1 MTTSMNSTTV
11 AGGGDAESAALIDGT
26 AQVPSEPG
34 SPLVR
39 ARRQGRGRPQIAS
52 QLFLGLLTLAFLA
65 PVAWAVASSFKP
77 AVDIIR
83 DPLGFDPA
91 QFTTDNFVAMFGDV
105 PLASGFMNTAI
116 VLVLKGSIT
125 LFFAPLAGYAF
136 AKYDFPGKNLLF
148 GTVLITL
155 MLPTIVLIIPLLLEM
170 KEFGW
175 VNTYQALIL
184 PGSVDAF
191 AIFWMRQVIA
201 AVPDE
206 LLDAA
211 RVDGCGEFG
220 IFWRIVLPVIRPGL
234 AGLAVLTIM
243 NIYNDFVWPV
253 VVTTSDTMQTLQ
265 VVLSTLAQNISGN
278 TIGADY
284 ATITGELLAA
294 SSVALIPLLIVFIV
308 LQKHFIN
315 GILAGSVKG

>member
-1 MTTSMNSTTV
+1 MSTSTLTPP
-11 AGGGDAESAALIDGT
+11 AAREETPPPASIGLPRT
-26 AQVPSEPG
+26 P
-34 SPLVR
+34 
-39 ARRQGRGRPQIAS
+39 RRTRPPIAS
-52 QLFLGLLTLAFLA
+52 QLFLVLLTIGFLA
-65 PVAWAVASSFKP
+65 PVAWALVSAFKP
-77 AVDIIR
+77 ANEIIR
-83 DPLGFDPA
+83 SPLAFDPST
-91 QFTTDNFVAMFGDV
+91 FTLDNYVAMLNDV
-105 PLASGFMNTAI
+105 PIGSGFVNTGI
-116 VLVLKGSIT
+116 VLLIKGAIT
-125 LFFAPLAGYAF
+125 LFFAPLAAFAF
-136 AKYDFPGKNLLF
+136 AKYDFVGKTLIF

-184 PGSVDAF
+184 PGAIDAF
-191 AIFWMRQVIA
+191 AIFWMRQVIS

-220 IFWRIVLPVIRPGL
+220 IYWRVILPVIRPGL

-253 VVTTSDTMQTLQ
+253 VIASSDRMATLQ
-265 VVLSTLAQNISGN
+265 VMLSTLAQNITGN
-278 TIGADY
+278 RIGADF
-284 ATITGELLAA
+284 ATVTGELLAA
-294 SSVALIPLLIVFIV
+294 SSVALIPLLVLFIA
-308 LQKHFIN
+308 LQRHFIN

>member
-1 MTTSMNSTTV
+1 MTATLTDVPPADAQTAETT
-11 AGGGDAESAALIDGT
+11 
-26 AQVPSEPG
+26 EPRRFR
-34 SPLVR
+34 R
-39 ARRQGRGRPQIAS
+39 ARPAIAS
-52 QLFLGLLTLAFLA
+52 QTFLVVLLIAFLA
-65 PVAWAVASSFKP
+65 PVAWALLSAFKP
-77 AVDIIR
+77 ANDIITS
-83 DPLGFDPA
+83 PLTFDPSR
-91 QFTTDNFVAMFGDV
+91 FTLDNYIAMFQDV
-105 PLASGFMNTAI
+105 PIASGFANTAV
-116 VLVLKGSIT
+116 VLVLKGAIT
-125 LFFAPLAGYAF
+125 MFFAPLAAYAF
-136 AKYDFPGKNLLF
+136 AKYSFVGKNVVF

-170 KEFGW
+170 KQLGW
-175 VNTYQALIL
+175 VNTYQALVL

-220 IFWRIVLPVIRPGL
+220 IFWRVVLPVIRPGL

-253 VVTTSDTMQTLQ
+253 VIASSDRMATLQ
-265 VVLSTLAQNISGN
+265 VVLATLAQNITGN
-278 TIGADY
+278 RIGADY
-284 ATITGELLAA
+284 ATVTGELLAA
-294 SSVALIPLLIVFIV
+294 SSVALIPLLVLFIA
-308 LQKHFIN
+308 LQRHFIN

>member
-1 MTTSMNSTTV
+1 MTTTSNPVRTPTPNRV
-11 AGGGDAESAALIDGT
+11 RR
-26 AQVPSEPG
+26 
-34 SPLVR
+34 PLPAV
-39 ARRQGRGRPQIAS
+39 GS
-52 QLFLGLLTLAFLA
+52 QLFLLLLTLGFLA
-65 PVAWAVASSFKP
+65 PVAWAILSAFKP
-77 AVDIIR
+77 AIDIIR
-83 DPLGFDPA
+83 YPLAFDPTTFNLDNFTEMFSDIPIGLGF
-91 QFTTDNFVAMFGDV
+91 
-105 PLASGFMNTAI
+105 LNTGI
-116 VLVLKGSIT
+116 VLVVKGAIT
-125 LFFAPLAGYAF
+125 LFFAPLAAYAF

-148 GTVLITL
+148 GAVLVTL

-170 KEFGW
+170 KELGW

-220 IFWRIVLPVIRPGL
+220 IFWRIVVPVIRPGL
-234 AGLAVLTIM
+234 AGLAVLTVM

-253 VVTTSDTMQTLQ
+253 VIASSERMATLQ
-265 VVLSTLAQNISGN
+265 VMLSTLAATISGN
-278 TIGADY
+278 KIGADY
-284 ATITGELLAA
+284 ATVTGELLAA
-294 SSVALIPLLIVFIV
+294 ASVALIPLLVIFIAF
-308 LQKHFIN
+308 QRHFIN

>member
-1 MTTSMNSTTV
+1 MADLDIRPATARTASTPIPT
-11 AGGGDAESAALIDGT
+11 ESSGAMAS
-26 AQVPSEPG
+26 PSRPR
-34 SPLVR
+34 R
-39 ARRQGRGRPQIAS
+39 ARRRLHIGSHA
-52 QLFLGLLTLAFLA
+52 FLLVLTVAFLA
-65 PVAWAVASSFKP
+65 PVVWAIVSSFKP
-77 AVDIIR
+77 AADIIR
-83 DPLGFDPA
+83 DPLGFDPSG
-91 QFTTDNFVAMFGDV
+91 FTLDNFRGMLQDV
-105 PLASGFMNTAI
+105 PIGSGFLNTGI
-116 VLVLKGSIT
+116 VLLVKGTIT
-125 LFFAPLAGYAF
+125 LFFAPLAAYAF
-136 AKYDFPGKNLLF
+136 AKYDFRGKNLIF
-148 GTVLITL
+148 GAVLLTL

-170 KEFGW
+170 KELGW

-220 IFWRIVLPVIRPGL
+220 IFWRVIVPVIRPGL
-234 AGLAVLTIM
+234 AGLAVLTVM

-253 VVTTSDTMQTLQ
+253 VVASSSRMATLQ

-278 TIGADY
+278 KVGADY
-284 ATITGELLAA
+284 ATVTGELLAA
-294 SSVALIPLLIVFIV
+294 ATVALIPLLILFIV

>member
-1 MTTSMNSTTV
+1 MSASTTTATV
-11 AGGGDAESAALIDGT
+11 IAATDTQAL
-26 AQVPSEPG
+26 A
-34 SPLVR
+34 SP
-39 ARRQGRGRPQIAS
+39 RRRRRSRPAFAS
-52 QLFLGLLTLAFLA
+52 QTFLVLLTIGFLS
-65 PVAWAVASSFKP
+65 PVAWALLSAFKP
-77 AVDIIR
+77 ANEIIR
-83 DPLGFDPA
+83 APLAFDPA
-91 QFTTDNFVAMFGDV
+91 TFTLDNYIAMFHDV
-105 PLASGFMNTAI
+105 PIGSGFFNTGI
-116 VLVLKGSIT
+116 VLVFKGTIT
-125 LFFAPLAGYAF
+125 LFFAPLAAYAF
-136 AKYDFPGKNLLF
+136 AKYSFVGKNLIF
-148 GTVLITL
+148 GTVLVTL

-170 KEFGW
+170 KQLGW

-220 IFWRIVLPVIRPGL
+220 IYWRVVLPVIRPGL

-253 VVTTSDTMQTLQ
+253 VIASSDRLGTLQ
-265 VVLSTLAQNISGN
+265 VVLSSLAQNITGN
-278 TIGADY
+278 RIGADY
-284 ATITGELLAA
+284 STVTGELLAA
-294 SSVALIPLLIVFIV
+294 SSVALIPLLVLFIA
-308 LQKHFIN
+308 LQRHFIN